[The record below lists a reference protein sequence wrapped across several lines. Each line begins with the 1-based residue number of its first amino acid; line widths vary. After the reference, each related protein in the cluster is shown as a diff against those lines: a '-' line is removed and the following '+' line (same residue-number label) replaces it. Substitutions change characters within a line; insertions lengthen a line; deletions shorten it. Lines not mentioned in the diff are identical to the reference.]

1 MKSTIISMFIVLIV
15 MITIP
20 MFLFGDGDLAQ
31 KFGFGTGDAAE
42 NLRDKAPKN
51 IRAVVTDKEFEV
63 YKWVDEHGVTQ
74 FGGKPPQV
82 GTASEKI
89 ILSPN
94 ANVIDAVKMPEKE
107 ALETA
112 KPQVYSVGSPY
123 SPDGMKKLVD
133 DSMNVQEMLNQRQAD
148 QDKMMQ
154 GMFKQK

>member
-63 YKWVDEHGVTQ
+63 YKWVDEQ
-74 FGGKPPQV
+74 PPQV

-89 ILSPN
+89 ILAPN
-94 ANVIDAVKMPEKE
+94 ANVIDAVKIPETE
-107 ALETA
+107 ALATA